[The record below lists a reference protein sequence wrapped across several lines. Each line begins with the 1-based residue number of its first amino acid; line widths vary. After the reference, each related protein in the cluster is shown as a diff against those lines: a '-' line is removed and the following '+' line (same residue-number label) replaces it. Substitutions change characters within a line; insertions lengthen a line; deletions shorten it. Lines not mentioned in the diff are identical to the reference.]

1 MEMNN
6 KKVSTT
12 DNSNQSTNKDT
23 QTNCENTTAS
33 EQVKKIRPFG
43 FLGSQNGSLGNLSD
57 QEVKQEWKRIR
68 DGQRLDDGLI
78 EDKEDL
84 QESLIRH
91 SQENARKHGKA
102 KEEKPAILE
111 DKVIPQPENKPFLMA
126 GQTNATLDMRSVE
139 TIVKYDGTKPRV
151 VPCLMNGQS
160 DNVRLDTR
168 SVEQIIAYCESN
180 QEKQE
185 IAQRPK
191 ETLKENTKDTKDNL
205 KHTHI
210 KNSEIDKSKNINFPV
225 IENKFTN
232 IHSVGN
238 YLYKD
243 GELVY
248 LNPKKEKEVII
259 GNLWITI
266 ITERIYVEEIS
277 NEHNEILK
285 YEPHVKWY
293 INIECMGCQFEAEV
307 SVQDLFDTRK
317 LLKLTADRVFLES
330 DTDAKR
336 FFKQYINLLISQ
348 RGYYTEYRYK
358 STGWKRIENS
368 WQYITDMGIIGAEN
382 MSYRAD
388 VDQHF
393 QYDPNQVDTERTFRD
408 FWNMRCLSKRKVE
421 NTVFLMHYSC
431 LSVMTTLFQEIGH
444 GINFVVALIGST
456 NSQKTATANI
466 FTRLYNRTQKASA
479 DIRFDSTAVAVL
491 EKTASYGDAILLIDD
506 ILPYD
511 DPAKAKQQKELVTQ
525 IIRAYGDRVPRMRS
539 EAYAKINNVS
549 QYSAIKGCCLIT
561 GEILDIGFE
570 STATRV
576 IELNFDRGDIDLE
589 LLTFYQQ
596 HLMNL
601 PTFMYGYIRYIQENL
616 DQILEVIEVT
626 FVEMRHKK
634 FPTTMVARFI
644 DTLAIMYAEVKIF
657 YMYATTKGFLDGTT
671 AQDLINQD
679 IGYIERLVMKNHIN
693 SQMHSPAMMILM
705 ALKRAIDKREV
716 HCCRLQDIAKASEVN
731 ENVVI
736 LEDLY
741 ISILP
746 AKLWD
751 IYKEYCKMMNKALT
765 YKNGRELVAPLKKEN
780 IILIKEE
787 GDSSRSAHKIPET
800 KSQKRFFQIHKSV
813 FEQYCGTFEEF

>member
-1 MEMNN
+1 M
-6 KKVSTT
+6 
-12 DNSNQSTNKDT
+12 
-23 QTNCENTTAS
+23 
-33 EQVKKIRPFG
+33 
-43 FLGSQNGSLGNLSD
+43 
-57 QEVKQEWKRIR
+57 
-68 DGQRLDDGLI
+68 
-78 EDKEDL
+78 
-84 QESLIRH
+84 
-91 SQENARKHGKA
+91 
-102 KEEKPAILE
+102 
-111 DKVIPQPENKPFLMA
+111 
-126 GQTNATLDMRSVE
+126 
-139 TIVKYDGTKPRV
+139 KYDF
-151 VPCLMNGQS
+151 
-160 DNVRLDTR
+160 
-168 SVEQIIAYCESN
+168 
-180 QEKQE
+180 
-185 IAQRPK
+185 
-191 ETLKENTKDTKDNL
+191 
-205 KHTHI
+205 HT
-210 KNSEIDKSKNINFPV
+210 
-225 IENKFTN
+225 
-232 IHSVGN
+232 
-238 YLYKD
+238 
-243 GELVY
+243 
-248 LNPKKEKEVII
+248 
-259 GNLWITI
+259 
-266 ITERIYVEEIS
+266 
-277 NEHNEILK
+277 
-285 YEPHVKWY
+285 KWY
-293 INIECMGCQFEAEV
+293 VKIECMGCQFEAEV
-307 SVQDLFDTRK
+307 SARDLLDTGR

-330 DTDAKR
+330 DTEARRVFKR
-336 FFKQYINLLISQ
+336 YINLLIDQ
-348 RGYYTEYRYK
+348 KGYHTEYRYK
-358 STGWKRIENS
+358 STGWKKIGNS
-368 WQYITDMGIIGAEN
+368 WQYVTDIGVIGAEN
-382 MSYRAD
+382 MPYRAD

-393 QYDPNQVDTERTFRD
+393 QYDPNQVDTERTFRE
-408 FWNMRCLSKRKVE
+408 FWNMRCLSKKKVE

-431 LSVMTTLFQEIGH
+431 LSVMTTLFQEVGH

-596 HLMNL
+596 HLMNF

-626 FVEMRHKK
+626 FMEMRHKK

-657 YMYATTKGFLDGTT
+657 YMYAITKGFLDGTT
-671 AQDLINQD
+671 AQVLINQD
-679 IGYIERLVMKNHIN
+679 VGYIERLVMKNHIN

-736 LEDLY
+736 LEELY

-787 GDSSRSAHKIPET
+787 GGSSRSAHKIPET
-800 KSQKRFFQIHKSV
+800 KSQKRFFQIYKNV
-813 FEQYCGTFEEF
+813 FEQYCGAFEEF